1 MDWMI
6 TYRTAEGLI
15 KKVAAHALKLPDY
28 RGLAER
34 VVRDAYED
42 RPPLPLGNLSAVG
55 WLDHCKLEIL
65 DIDTL
70 KAAQRA

>member
-15 KKVAAHALKLPDY
+15 RKVAAHTLKLPDY
-28 RGLAER
+28 HALAER

-42 RPPLPLGNLSAVG
+42 RPPLPLGNLSAAD
-55 WLDHCKLEIL
+55 WLDRCKLEIL

-70 KAAQRA
+70 RGAQ